1 MASASTNLDRGWIP
15 SLFFEEMMRR
25 SIYETFLLYALMWG
39 VRMSKLKI
47 LALYVYCYL
56 FNMLIKDIT
65 IVKMKNAN
73 NLLEDRCFDK
83 F

>member
-1 MASASTNLDRGWIP
+1 
-15 SLFFEEMMRR
+15 
-25 SIYETFLLYALMWG
+25 
-39 VRMSKLKI
+39 MSKLKI

-73 NLLEDRCFDK
+73 NLLEDRCFVK